1 MPVPRAGI
9 AHNATKGG
17 EAVRLHAFNDL
28 EGVRIAA
35 EMESRG
41 EQFYRRA
48 ARVSKSPETIA
59 LLDSLADDE
68 VLHRQEFVR
77 LYQDACA
84 HYQRE
89 GIPCVDYDE
98 ETNAYLSAIAA
109 DVVFPEGLMTLRR
122 QGFESPEAILA
133 AAIDSEKDS
142 ILFYT
147 ELAAR
152 TGDGHARD
160 LFLEIVR
167 QERGHL
173 SRLQK
178 RLAEL

>member
-1 MPVPRAGI
+1 MRI
-9 AHNATKGG
+9 
-17 EAVRLHAFNDL
+17 HAFNDL

-48 ARVSKSPETIA
+48 ARVSKSPETVA
-59 LLDSLADDE
+59 LLNDLANDE
-68 VLHRQEFVR
+68 VNHLQEFRR
-77 LYQDACA
+77 LYEEACA
-84 HYQRE
+84 YYQRE
-89 GIPCVDYDE
+89 GLPCVDYDE

-109 DVVFPEGLMTLRR
+109 DIVFPDGLMTLRR
-122 QGFESPEAILA
+122 EGFESPEAILA

-147 ELAAR
+147 ELADK
-152 TGDGHARD
+152 TGDDHARS

-173 SRLQK
+173 HRLQK
-178 RLAEL
+178 RRLVL

>member
-1 MPVPRAGI
+1 MPIHP
-9 AHNATKGG
+9 
-17 EAVRLHAFNDL
+17 FNDL

-48 ARVSKSPETIA
+48 ARVSRSPETIA
-59 LLDSLADDE
+59 LLNSLADDE
-68 VLHRQEFVR
+68 VLHMREFSR
-77 LYQDACA
+77 LYQEACA
-84 HYQRE
+84 HYERA
-89 GIPCVDYDE
+89 GVPCPAYDE

-109 DVVFPEGLMTLRR
+109 DIVFPEGLMALRR
-122 QGFESPEAILA
+122 EGFESPEAILA

-142 ILFYT
+142 LLFYT
-147 ELAAR
+147 ELADK
-152 TGDGHARD
+152 TGDEHARS

-178 RLAEL
+178 LLLEL

>member
-1 MPVPRAGI
+1 MRI
-9 AHNATKGG
+9 
-17 EAVRLHAFNDL
+17 HAFNDL

-48 ARVSKSPETIA
+48 ARVSKSPQTVA
-59 LLDSLADDE
+59 LLESLAEDE
-68 VLHRQEFVR
+68 VLHRQEFSR
-77 LYQDACA
+77 LYQEACA
-84 HYQRE
+84 HYRRE
-89 GIPCVDYDE
+89 GVPCPYYDE

-109 DVVFPEGLMTLRR
+109 DVVFPEGLMTLRHE
-122 QGFESPEAILA
+122 GFESPEAILT

-142 ILFYT
+142 ILFYA
-147 ELAAR
+147 ELAAQ
-152 TGDGHARD
+152 TGDAHARD
-160 LFLEIVR
+160 LFLEILR

-178 RLAEL
+178 RLSDL

>member
-1 MPVPRAGI
+1 MQI
-9 AHNATKGG
+9 
-17 EAVRLHAFNDL
+17 HAFNDL

-48 ARVSKSPETIA
+48 ARVSKSGATIA
-59 LLDSLADDE
+59 LLTSLADEE
-68 VLHRQEFVR
+68 VLHMQEFGR
-77 LYQDACA
+77 LYQEACD
-84 HYQRE
+84 HYRRE
-89 GIPCVDYDE
+89 GVSCVDYDE

-122 QGFESPEAILA
+122 EGFDSPEAILRT
-133 AAIDSEKDS
+133 AIDSEKDS

-147 ELAAR
+147 ELADKTGDEHAR
-152 TGDGHARD
+152 T

-178 RLAEL
+178 RLSEL

>member
-1 MPVPRAGI
+1 MQI
-9 AHNATKGG
+9 
-17 EAVRLHAFNDL
+17 HAFNDL

-48 ARVSKSPETIA
+48 ARVSKSPETVA
-59 LLDSLADDE
+59 LLTDLANDE
-68 VLHRQEFVR
+68 VLHMQEFGR
-77 LYQDACA
+77 LYQEACA
-84 HYQRE
+84 YYRRE
-89 GIPCVDYDE
+89 GIPCPYYDE

-122 QGFESPEAILA
+122 EGFESPEAILA

-152 TGDGHARD
+152 SGDTHARD

-167 QERGHL
+167 QERRHL

-178 RLAEL
+178 RLSEL